1 MQTSKGQNKREERIL
16 VLAPTGRDGE
26 LTARFLGEAGLTFRI
41 CGSLGEL
48 CREISTDAGA
58 VFLTGEA
65 LEAETVSIL
74 TYTLHRQP
82 PWSDIPIIVLTSG
95 GGENPANADTL
106 AELSEAGNVTLIERP
121 VRLMTLSSAIKSAL
135 RARRKQYEA
144 RDFLLAEIE
153 SKEELR
159 RSEEQ
164 LRDARHRL
172 ESTLTAAE
180 IGTWT
185 WDCVNNKVFA
195 DKNLARMF
203 SVSDEDADGGALEKY
218 LQAIHPEDLR
228 RVSNIIEKAVEDGGP
243 EFQAEYRLI
252 SPKGAICWVIARGIV
267 ERDSEGRAASLP
279 GVVVDIT
286 ERRQIE
292 EALRESDA
300 RLRLAIDI
308 SRTSTFDIDL
318 QTDEVQTDDIGRE
331 IYGWS
336 AGTPLT
342 FSQVQS
348 HFHPDDREEVIRR
361 VSDALA
367 PSGSDEFE
375 VEQRIIRTDG
385 KTRWIRVRGR
395 AFFAGE
401 GEHRAAVRCLGTY
414 IDITESKQA
423 EEALRES
430 EERYRNLFNSIDEGF
445 CVIEVM
451 FDENDKAVDY
461 RFLEINPT
469 FEQQT
474 GLKNALG
481 RRMRELAP
489 NHEEYWFETYGKVV
503 LTGEAIRFESG
514 AQALNRWFDFY
525 AFRIGNFESRKV
537 AVLFKDITERKRE
550 EEERE
555 GLLKSAQEARRTAE
569 EASRLKDEF
578 LAIVSHELRTPLNSI
593 LGWTQMFRRQ
603 PLNKTIIERAF
614 ETIERNARSQNQL
627 IEDLL
632 DVSRIIS
639 GKVRLDIQPVKLT
652 KIIEAALDSVRPAA
666 DAREIILQTMLDEKI
681 EPVSGDPDRLQQI
694 IWNLLSNAIK
704 FTPPGGK
711 VEVRLEQENSHVEVI
726 VADNGKGIERDFLPF
741 VFDRFRQ
748 ADSSSKRQYGGLG
761 LGLSIVRQLT
771 ELHGGSVAVFSGGEG
786 KGATFT
792 VILPLTGISRQKE
805 YQKTSPAGKNGFSG
819 NAPNLA
825 GTRVLLVDDD
835 EDTRILLSMLLEQS
849 SAAVKSAASV
859 SEALQFLETE
869 VFDLLI
875 SDIEMPHQDG
885 YDLIKFVREMP
896 QKRNIPAIA
905 VTAYARNEDRLR
917 AIASGY
923 DMHVPKPVESGE
935 LLTIIKSLVEGK
947 S

>member
-1 MQTSKGQNKREERIL
+1 MQANKGQNKREERIL
-16 VLAPTGRDGE
+16 VLAPTGRDAE
-26 LTARFLGEAGLTFRI
+26 LSARFLGEAGLTSKI
-41 CGSLGEL
+41 CGGIGEL
-48 CREISTDAGA
+48 CREISENAGA

-65 LEAETVSIL
+65 LEPETVALL
-74 TYTLHRQP
+74 TGTLQRQP

-121 VRLMTLSSAIKSAL
+121 VRMMTLGSALKSAL

-144 RDFLLAEIE
+144 RDFLLAEIK

-159 RSEEQ
+159 LSEEQ

-172 ESTLTAAE
+172 ESTLAAAE

-185 WDCVNNKVFA
+185 WDCVNDKVTA

-203 SVSDEDADGGALEKY
+203 SVSDEDAGGGALEKY
-218 LQAIHPEDLR
+218 LQAIHPEDAEQ
-228 RVSNIIEKAVEDGGP
+228 VGKIIEKAIAEQS
-243 EFQAEYRLI
+243 EFEAEYRLV
-252 SPKGAICWVIARGIV
+252 SPQGTIRWIIARGII
-267 ERDSEGRAASLP
+267 ERDSEGRALSLP

-286 ERRQIE
+286 DRRRIE
-292 EALRESDA
+292 EALRDSDA

-331 IYGWS
+331 IYGWE
-336 AGTPLT
+336 ADTPLT
-342 FSQVQS
+342 FSRVQA
-348 HFHPDDREEVIRR
+348 HFHPDEREEVIRR

-367 PSGSDEFE
+367 PTGSDEFE
-375 VEQRIIRTDG
+375 IEQRIIRTDG
-385 KTRWIRVRGR
+385 KIRWIRVRGR
-395 AFFAGE
+395 AFFAGS
-401 GEHRAAVRCLGTY
+401 GEHRTAVRCLGTY
-414 IDITESKQA
+414 IDITESKKA
-423 EEALRES
+423 EQALRES

-445 CVIEVM
+445 CVIEM
-451 FDENDKAVDY
+451 IFDDDGKAVDY
-461 RFLEINPT
+461 LFLEINPT

-474 GLKNALG
+474 GLENALG
-481 RRMRELAP
+481 KRMRELAP
-489 NHEEYWFETYGKVV
+489 NHEEYWFEIYGKVAR
-503 LTGEAIRFESG
+503 TGEAIRFESG
-514 AQALNRWFDFY
+514 AKALNRWFDFY

-537 AVLFKDITERKRE
+537 AVLFKDITKRKRE

-555 GLLKSAQEARRTAE
+555 KLLKSAQEARRTAE

-578 LAIVSHELRTPLNSI
+578 LAVVSHELRTPLNAI

-603 PLNKTIIERAF
+603 PFDSAITERAF
-614 ETIERNARSQNQL
+614 ETIERNARAQNQL

-639 GKVRLDIQPVKLT
+639 GKVRLDIQPVKLANV
-652 KIIEAALDSVRPAA
+652 IEATLDSVRPAA
-666 DAREIILQTMLDEKI
+666 EARDIALQTSLDEKI
-681 EPVSGDPDRLQQI
+681 DAISGDPDRLQQI

-704 FTPPGGK
+704 FTPRRGK
-711 VEVRLEQENSHVEVI
+711 VEVRLEQKNSHVRII
-726 VADNGKGIERDFLPF
+726 VADNGKGIEKDFLPF

-771 ELHGGSVAVFSGGEG
+771 ELHGGSVTVFSEGEG

-792 VILPLTGISRQKE
+792 VILPLSSTARQQE
-805 YQKTSPAGKNGFSG
+805 YQQTPPADKNGFSN
-819 NAPNLA
+819 NAMNLA
-825 GTRVLLVDDD
+825 GSKVLLVDDD
-835 EDTRILLSMLLEQS
+835 EDTRILLSMLLEQN
-849 SAAVKSAASV
+849 SADVRAASSV
-859 SEALQFLETE
+859 QEALEFLETD

-885 YDLIKFVREMP
+885 YDLIKFVRQMP
-896 QKRNIPAIA
+896 QKSDIPAIA
-905 VTAYARNEDRLR
+905 VTAYTRNEDSRR
-917 AIASGY
+917 AIACGY
-923 DMHVPKPVESGE
+923 DRHVPKPVESGN
-935 LLTIIKSLVEGK
+935 LLTIIESLVKRK

>member
-1 MQTSKGQNKREERIL
+1 MQASKKQNKREERIL
-16 VLAPTGRDGE
+16 VLAPTGRDAE
-26 LTARFLGEAGLTFRI
+26 LTARFLGEAGLTSKI

-48 CREISTDAGA
+48 CREISENAGA

-65 LEAETVSIL
+65 LEPENVSIL
-74 TYTLHRQP
+74 TFTLHNQP

-121 VRLMTLSSAIKSAL
+121 VRLMTLGSAIKSAL

-172 ESTLTAAE
+172 ESTLAAAE
-180 IGTWT
+180 VGTWT
-185 WDCVNNKVFA
+185 WDCVNNKLFA

-203 SVSDEDADGGALEKY
+203 SVSDEDASGGALEKY
-218 LQAIHPEDLR
+218 LQAVHPEDLE
-228 RVSNIIEKAVEDGGP
+228 RVGQILEKAIQHGT
-243 EFQAEYRLI
+243 EFQAEYRLV
-252 SPKGAICWVIARGIV
+252 SPDGEICWVIARGIV
-267 ERDSEGRAASLP
+267 ERDSEGRAVSLP

-318 QTDEVQTDDIGRE
+318 QTDEVQTDAIGRE

-336 AGTPLT
+336 ADMPLT
-342 FSQVQS
+342 FSRVQS
-348 HFHPDDREEVIRR
+348 HFHPDDREEVSRR

-367 PSGSDEFE
+367 PTGSDEFE

-385 KTRWIRVRGR
+385 RTRWIRVRGR
-395 AFFAGE
+395 AFFSGE
-401 GEHRAAVRCLGTY
+401 GEQRAAVRCLGTY
-414 IDITESKQA
+414 IDITDSKRA

-445 CVIEVM
+445 CVIEVI

-461 RFLEINPT
+461 RFLEVNPT
-469 FEQQT
+469 FQQQT
-474 GLKNALG
+474 GLENALG

-489 NHEEYWFETYGKVV
+489 DHEEYWFETYGKVA

-514 AQALNRWFDFY
+514 AKALNRWFDFY
-525 AFRIGNFESRKV
+525 AFRIGNSASRKV

-550 EEERE
+550 EAERE
-555 GLLKSAQEARRTAE
+555 SLLKSAQQARRTAE

-603 PLNKTIIERAF
+603 PFDNAIIERAF
-614 ETIERNARSQNQL
+614 ETIERNARAQNQL

-652 KIIEAALDSVRPAA
+652 KVIEAALDSVRPAA
-666 DAREIILQTMLDEKI
+666 DAREISLQTTLDENI

-704 FTPPGGK
+704 FTPKGGK
-711 VEVRLEQENSHVEVI
+711 VEMRLEQKNSHVEII
-726 VADNGKGIERDFLPF
+726 VADTGRGIEKDFLPF

-761 LGLSIVRQLT
+761 LGLSIVRQLA
-771 ELHGGSVAVFSGGEG
+771 ELHGGSVAVFSEGEG

-792 VILPLTGISRQKE
+792 VVLPRTGSIRQPE
-805 YQKTSPAGKNGFSG
+805 YQKTPHADKNGFSNG
-819 NAPNLA
+819 AMNLA
-825 GTRVLLVDDD
+825 GTKVLLVDDD

-849 SAAVKSAASV
+849 SAAVKAAASV
-859 SEALQFLETE
+859 SEALSFLETDA
-869 VFDLLI
+869 FDLLI
-875 SDIEMPHQDG
+875 SDIEMPQQDG
-885 YDLIKFVREMP
+885 YDLIKFVRAMP
-896 QKRNIPAIA
+896 QKRNLPAIA

-917 AIASGY
+917 AIAAGY
-923 DMHVPKPVESGE
+923 DMHVSKPVESGE
-935 LLTIIKSLVEGK
+935 LLTIIESLVRRK